1 MAKLYFMARLLAAL
15 LLITSSAVAQPT
27 PRRGA
32 AELQETL
39 DKLNTLGSVLMMAA
53 HPDDEN
59 TAVLSYFARGR
70 HMRTGYLAAT
80 RGEGGQNL
88 IGPEQGALLGL
99 IRTQELL
106 AARRIDGAEQFFTRA
121 IDFGYSKF
129 PEEALEQWGR
139 ERLLADMVRVI
150 RQFRPDV
157 ILARFPAP
165 PGDGGHGQHTAVGH
179 LGPVAFEAAG
189 DPSQVPELGLAWQAK
204 RYYWN
209 VFNFG
214 RRGPPGFRAPE
225 DKPGRLTLEIG
236 DYDPVLGKSYSE
248 IAGESRSMHRSQ
260 AFGSA
265 QRKGGQQAQ
274 FDYVAGEEAEQ
285 ALFEDIDTSWG
296 RVPGGERVG
305 ELLAKARAAYKLSEP
320 EAILPHLLEAWKLLE
335 PMEGY
340 WPELKR
346 KELLRAIELAS
357 GLWLDATTERWDFTP
372 GEKIPVKLTVLN
384 RSKHTEIKA
393 GAPGLNALSLG
404 GRLGGAVGGG
414 NSHPTL
420 ARYNVPVPFT
430 AEVEPVPSVFEK
442 PWLAKDPGA
451 ASYDYANEDLIGLAD
466 ARPLVTAKLSVSVDG
481 IPLTF
486 EKPVRYR
493 WVDPARGERERDVQ
507 IVPPVAVSFNRTN
520 LVFPSSQA
528 RTVAVRLVNNLE
540 EAEGKA
546 ALTAPAGWSVV
557 PASHAVSFERKGQ
570 EATVEFRLSP
580 PAGASSGNLRATF
593 TLSDGRASSTGMRAI
608 EYDHIPIQMVYP
620 EAKLRVERIDLQ
632 LLSRKIG
639 YIMGAGDAVP
649 DALRELGAEVTL
661 LTPADLS
668 SGDLAGYDAIVA
680 GVRALNTRPD
690 VAAAKE
696 RLFEYVERG
705 GTLVMQYNTFSFR
718 GPSVAFGP
726 YPVKEQR
733 RTRDRIDR
741 IVDEAAPIRLVDPDH
756 PLLQAPNRITD
767 SDFDG
772 WVQERG
778 LYFMGEWDERYSAP
792 TESADEGQPPQRGG
806 LLYARHGDGVYVFT
820 GYSFFRQLPA
830 GVPGAYRL
838 FANLV
843 SAGKVR

>member
-1 MAKLYFMARLLAAL
+1 MVRLLAAL
-15 LLITSSAVAQPT
+15 LLLSAQAFAQPT
-27 PRRGA
+27 PRIGA

-39 DKLNTLGSVLMMAA
+39 DRLNTLGSVLMTAA

-70 HMRTGYLAAT
+70 HMRTAYLSAT

-88 IGPEQGALLGL
+88 IGTEQGALLGL

-157 ILARFPAP
+157 IVARFPAP

-179 LGPVAFEAAG
+179 LGPVAFEAAA
-189 DPSQVPELGLAWQAK
+189 DPKRFPELGPAWQAK

-214 RRGPPGFRAPE
+214 RRRGAPLE

-236 DYDPVLGKSYSE
+236 DHDPVLGKSYSE

-265 QRKGGQQAQ
+265 QRKGGQKAQ
-274 FDYVAGEEAEQ
+274 FDYVAGDRAES
-285 ALFEDIDTSWG
+285 ALFEDIDTTWG
-296 RVPGGERVG
+296 RVPGGAKVG
-305 ELLAKARAAYKLSEP
+305 ELLAKARAEYKLTEP

-340 WPELKR
+340 WPDVKR

-372 GEKIPVKLTVLN
+372 GEKIPVELTVVN
-384 RSKHTEIKA
+384 RSKSVEVKWST
-393 GAPGLNALSLG
+393 PSLFSRSG
-404 GRLGGAVGGG
+404 GGYVGGG
-414 NSHPTL
+414 VAGGISHPPV
-420 ARYNVPVPFT
+420 ARYNEPETYTSGIQPPPV
-430 AEVEPVPSVFEK
+430 VFEK
-442 PWLAKDPGA
+442 PWLMKTPGV
-451 ASYDYANEDLIGLAD
+451 ASYEYEDENLIGLPD
-466 ARPLVTAKLSVSVDG
+466 APPLIRATFSVWIDG
-481 IPLTF
+481 VPLRFT
-486 EKPVRYR
+486 KPVKYR
-493 WVDPARGERERDVQ
+493 WVDPARGERERPVQ
-507 IVPPVAVSFNRTN
+507 IVPPVAVSFSRTN
-520 LVFPSSQA
+520 LVFPA
-528 RTVAVRLVNNLE
+528 PEPRTVAVRLANNLD
-540 EAEGKA
+540 EANGKLALA
-546 ALTAPAGWSVV
+546 APDGWTVV
-557 PASHAVSFERKGQ
+557 PASQDVSFERKGQ
-570 EATVEFRLSP
+570 ETTVEFQVTP
-580 PAGASSGNLRATF
+580 PSDASGGDLRATF
-593 TLSDGRASSTGMRAI
+593 TLADGRTSSTGMQAI

-620 EAKLRVERIDLQ
+620 EAKLRVERIDLR

-639 YIMGAGDAVP
+639 YIMGAGDLIP
-649 DALRELGAEVTL
+649 EALRELGAEVTL
-661 LTPADLS
+661 LSPADL
-668 SGDLAGYDAIVA
+668 AGGNLSKYDAIVT
-680 GVRALNTRPD
+680 GVRAINTRPD
-690 VAAAKE
+690 LRAAKE
-696 RLFEYVERG
+696 RLFDYVEEG
-705 GTLVMQYNTFSFR
+705 GTLVVQYNTFSFR

-726 YPVKEQR
+726 YPLEEQQ

-741 IVDEAAPIRLVDPDH
+741 IVDENAPVKLVEPDH
-756 PLLQAPNRITD
+756 PLLQAPNRISV

-772 WVQERG
+772 WIQERG
-778 LYFMGEWDERYSAP
+778 LYFMGKWDEKYSAP
-792 TESADEGQPPQRGG
+792 TESADEGQPAQRGG
-806 LLYARHGDGVYVFT
+806 LLYARHGKGVYIFT